1 MKIKILILGIFV
13 LFITFFM
20 YGCSSENYGPIDNDD
35 DSGIVNLA
43 NGTSPTRK
51 IIYEVELTIY
61 TNQYDDTIK
70 YVRDLIN
77 SDEWFDKESVSER
90 RATFILRIKTDRLDE
105 VLDDIKSNYT
115 VKNYEK
121 SATDISLAYQ
131 DTSDKITAL
140 QLQHTRLLELYETA
154 SLSDMI
160 LINTQLSSIEVQIAQ
175 LQGTLN
181 QFDSL
186 VDYSV
191 IEIEIYSS
199 AVSSRLP
206 FFNRIGVALE
216 NGFHAVVIILD
227 GIVIA
232 LATLLPIAAFFV
244 PSGYG
249 IYRLVKYINKRKKT
263 KKLNKE

>member
-1 MKIKILILGIFV
+1 MKIKRVILGIFV
-13 LFITFFM
+13 MFVLFFM
-20 YGCSSENYGPIDNDD
+20 FGCKSENYGPIDNDD
-35 DSGIVNLA
+35 DSAIVNLA

-51 IIYEVELTIY
+51 IIYEVELSIY
-61 TNQYDDTIK
+61 TNQFDDAIE
-70 YVRDLIN
+70 YVRGLLL

-90 RATFILRIKTDRLDE
+90 RATLILRIKTNRLDE
-105 VLDDIKSNYT
+105 VLTDIKSNYT
-115 VKNYEK
+115 VKDFEK
-121 SATDISLAYQ
+121 SATDVSLAYQ
-131 DTSDKITAL
+131 DASDKITAL

-191 IEIEIYSS
+191 VEIEIYNSS
-199 AVSSRLP
+199 IASRLP

-216 NGFHAVVIILD
+216 NGFHAVLAILD
-227 GIVIA
+227 GLVIV
-232 LATLLPIAAFFV
+232 LATLLPIAVVFV

-249 IYRLVKYINKRKKT
+249 IYRLVKYINKRKKI
-263 KKLNKE
+263 KKAV